1 MTSPATAARFRS
13 LPATVLT
20 VLLALAFV
28 ISGTIIGAS
37 PARAVTYPSWDDVR
51 AAVANENTKAAQ
63 IDELQSLLA
72 QLQSDAANAQSEAE
86 AKGAAFEEA
95 QSAADEAASKLA
107 ELQKQV
113 DEQNKVADESEQ
125 RAGQVAAQLART
137 GGGDVSTQLA
147 GDSAGAGDLLYR
159 LGAMS
164 KITEQADGIR
174 QQAVTDRNVASS
186 LGDQAAVAEEAL
198 AGLRDDAEDSM
209 QEAQAA
215 SDAALAAVT
224 AQQENE
230 ATLQAQLAVLQDTTA
245 KTQQDYEAGV
255 EAERQRLAAEKKA
268 REEEAARQAAE
279 LQRQQEQAAAAAA
292 EAARVA
298 AAAAAAR
305 PSTPSAPRPAAP
317 APTPARPST
326 PAPSAGGGGAWVRP
340 SGGYMSSPYGYR
352 INPVTGIYRL
362 HDGVD
367 LAPGCSTP
375 IYAASSGTVSYAGY
389 YGGYGNYVRISH
401 GGGVS
406 TAYGHIVNGGIRV
419 ANGQS
424 VVAGQLI
431 ALVGSTGNST
441 GCHLHFETRINGGST
456 DPVPF
461 MSARGVS
468 LR

>member
-1 MTSPATAARFRS
+1 MTSSATAPRFRS
-13 LPATVLT
+13 VPAAVCT
-20 VLLALAFV
+20 VLLAFAFV
-28 ISGTIIGAS
+28 VAGTVTGGS
-37 PARAVTYPSWDDVR
+37 PAQAVTYPSWDDVR

-63 IDELQSLLA
+63 ISELQSLLS
-72 QLQSDAANAQSEAE
+72 QLQDDAAGAQAEAE
-86 AKGAAFEEA
+86 AKGAAFEAA
-95 QSAADEAASKLA
+95 QSDADEAASKLA
-107 ELQKQV
+107 ELEKQV

-125 RAGQVAAQLART
+125 RAGQVSAQLART
-137 GGGDVSTQLA
+137 GGGDVSTQLI
-147 GDSAGAGDLLYR
+147 GDSAGADDLLYR

-164 KITEQADGIR
+164 KITEQAAGIR
-174 QQAVTDRNVASS
+174 EQAVADRNVATS
-186 LGDQAAVAEEAL
+186 LSDQAAVAKEAL
-198 AGLRDDAEDSM
+198 VGLRDDAESSM
-209 QEAQAA
+209 QEAQVAF
-215 SDAALAAVT
+215 DAAAAAVA

-245 KTQQDYEAGV
+245 KTQQDYATGV
-255 EAERQRLAAEKKA
+255 EVERQRLAAEKKA

-279 LQRQQEQAAAAAA
+279 LRRQQEQAAAAAA
-292 EAARVA
+292 AQA

-305 PSTPSAPRPAAP
+305 PSTPTPS
-317 APTPARPST
+317 APTPATPST
-326 PAPSAGGGGAWVRP
+326 PTAPATGGGGWVRP

-352 INPVTGIYRL
+352 VNPVTGIYRL

-375 IYAASSGTVSYAGY
+375 IYAAHSGTVSYAGY

-441 GCHLHFETRINGGST
+441 GCHLHFETRINGNST

-461 MSARGVS
+461 MAARGVG
-468 LR
+468 LG

>member
-1 MTSPATAARFRS
+1 M
-13 LPATVLT
+13 
-20 VLLALAFV
+20 LLALAFV
-28 ISGTIIGAS
+28 VTGTVMGVS
-37 PARAVTYPSWDDVR
+37 PAKAATYPSWDDVR

-63 IDELQSLLA
+63 IQELQSLLD
-72 QLQSDAANAQSEAE
+72 QLQSDAANAQAEAE
-86 AKGAAFEEA
+86 AKGAEFEKA
-95 QSAADEAASKLA
+95 QSDADEAASKLA
-107 ELQKQV
+107 ELEKQV

-125 RAGQVAAQLART
+125 RAGQVSAQLART
-137 GGGDVSTQLA
+137 GGGDVSTQLV
-147 GDSAGAGDLLYR
+147 GDSAGADDLLYR

-174 QQAVTDRNVASS
+174 EQAVTDRNVAAS
-186 LGDQAAVAEEAL
+186 LSDQAAVAEKAL
-198 AGLRDDAEDSM
+198 VGLRNDAENTM

-268 REEEAARQAAE
+268 REEEAARAAAE

-292 EAARVA
+292 QAARA
-298 AAAAAAR
+298 AQAAAAAR
-305 PSTPSAPRPAAP
+305 PSAPTPSAPSPS
-317 APTPARPST
+317 RPST
-326 PAPSAGGGGAWVRP
+326 PAPRP
-340 SGGYMSSPYGYR
+340 VGWRRWRLGPPQR
-352 INPVTGIYRL
+352 RL
-362 HDGVD
+362 HVEP
-367 LAPGCSTP
+367 LRLPHQPRHRRLQAARRRRPRPGCSTP

-441 GCHLHFETRINGGST
+441 GCHLHFETRINGNST

-461 MSARGVS
+461 MSARGIS

>member
-1 MTSPATAARFRS
+1 VTSPASASHLRS
-13 LPATVLT
+13 LPAAVLT

-28 ISGTIIGAS
+28 VSGTVMGAS
-37 PARAVTYPSWDDVR
+37 PAKAATYPSWDDVR

-63 IDELQSLLA
+63 IQELQSLLG
-72 QLQSDAANAQSEAE
+72 QLQSDAANAQAEAE
-86 AKGAAFEEA
+86 AKGAEFEAA
-95 QSAADEAASKLA
+95 QSDADEAASKLA

-113 DEQNKVADESEQ
+113 DEQNRVADESEQ
-125 RAGQVAAQLART
+125 RAGQVSAQLART
-137 GGGDVSTQLA
+137 GGGDVSTQLV

-174 QQAVTDRNVASS
+174 EQAVTDRNVAAS
-186 LGDQAAVAEEAL
+186 LSDQAAVAEKAL
-198 AGLRDDAEDSM
+198 VGLRNDAESSM

-268 REEEAARQAAE
+268 REEEAARVAAE
-279 LQRQQEQAAAAAA
+279 LQRQQQQAAAAAA
-292 EAARVA
+292 EAARA
-298 AAAAAAR
+298 AQAAAAAR
-305 PSTPSAPRPAAP
+305 PSAPTPSAPAP
-317 APTPARPST
+317 SRPST
-326 PAPSAGGGGAWVRP
+326 PAPSTGGGGGGGGGWVRP

-352 INPVTGIYRL
+352 INPVTGVYKL

-424 VVAGQLI
+424 VAAGQLI